1 MDYEAKDWVLIR
13 MIVLAAECGAEDD
26 PEFEQ
31 ALDWVYE
38 YYGAD
43 AGEMISTI
51 QIDPAR
57 IEATRQYIDKL
68 LATLREEAE
77 TKPALWTTITAR
89 IRMFRIV
96 WHVKVA
102 RAFKAFKTFID
113 ELRSRK

>member
-13 MIVLAAECGAEDD
+13 MIVLAAEYGAEDD

-31 ALDWVYE
+31 AIEWIHD
-38 YYGAD
+38 YYGSD
-43 AGEMISTI
+43 AGEMVSTI
-51 QIDPAR
+51 QMDPAR
-57 IEATRQYIDKL
+57 IEATRQYVDKL

-77 TKPALWTTITAR
+77 TEPALWTTITAR

>member
-51 QIDPAR
+51 QVDPVRLAYQDAYIER
-57 IEATRQYIDKL
+57 ILEACK
-68 LATLREEAE
+68 E